1 MMQILGI
8 SGKAQN
14 GKDTT
19 ALFLKQKLEN
29 LNKKVL
35 IVHYADYLKTICKEW
50 FGWDGNKDEE
60 GRELLQRIGTNIVR
74 NQDPYFWVESV
85 GRTLAMFSEYWDY
98 VLIPDTRFL
107 SEIFYWSK
115 KDIPIL
121 IIRVNRIGFESC
133 LTEKQKRHSSET
145 ELDSYNF
152 DYIINSEEGLDKL
165 ELEVDKLIK
174 FLRV

>member
-1 MMQILGI
+1 MQILGI
-8 SGKAQN
+8 SGKAES

-29 LNKKVL
+29 LGKRVL
-35 IVHYADYLKTICKEW
+35 IIHYADYLKTICREW
-50 FGWDGNKDEE
+50 FGWDGNKDEK
-60 GRELLQRIGTNIVR
+60 GREILQRIGTNIVR

-85 GRTLAMFSEYWDY
+85 GRTLSMFSDYWDY

-121 IIRVNRIGFESC
+121 VIRVNREGFENC
-133 LTEKQKRHSSET
+133 LTEKQRRHSSET
-145 ELDSYNF
+145 ELDSYKF
-152 DYIINSEEGLDKL
+152 DYVINSDEGLDKL